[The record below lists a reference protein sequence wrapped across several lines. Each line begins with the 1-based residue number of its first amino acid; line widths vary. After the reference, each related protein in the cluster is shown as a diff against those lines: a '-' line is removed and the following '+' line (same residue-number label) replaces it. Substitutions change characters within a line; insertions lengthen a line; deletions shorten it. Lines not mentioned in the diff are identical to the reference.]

1 MKIGVTGA
9 NGLLG
14 RSIVGAL
21 QQLPKMEIRALV
33 RQLPRV
39 ESHPRTDWLLGDLA
53 RPEDCRAFVAGLD
66 VVLHCAHKNSPLTSD
81 GDWAQ
86 DARLNLIP
94 TLNLL
99 GAIEGAKR
107 CPHLIYPSSGGAVYG
122 LSRAGVPFR
131 ESDPCLPEN
140 SYGIQKLA
148 VEHYLRVFAERELL
162 TATVLRI
169 GNAYGW
175 LLAPDRSQGFIGTA
189 INRVLHGQPVRLI
202 GDPHNVR
209 DYVYVDDI
217 LSAIFKVLE
226 GRRGFEVFNVGSGVG
241 ASVMDILSLIE
252 RKIGKPP
259 LVRQASPGARRN
271 RRRRLPSAT
280 LVRARH
286 HGGEPAIGLA
296 SPRFPGG
303 RDYPDAGYGGVLFF
317 GVLPAR
323 SSPGGQ
329 RRFVSRPPVDRTG
342 KNRQQSRSAAHLHP
356 INRRPP
362 PQMHLRC

>member
-39 ESHPRTDWLLGDLA
+39 EGHPRTDWLLGDLA
-53 RPEDCRAFVAGLD
+53 RPEDCRAFVADLD

-122 LSRAGVPFR
+122 LSRACAPFR

-148 VEHYLRVFAERELL
+148 VERYLRVFAERELL

-217 LSAIFKVLE
+217 LSAVLKVLE
-226 GRRGFEVFNVGSGVG
+226 GRRGFEIFNIGSGVG
-241 ASVMDILSLIE
+241 ASVMDILALIE
-252 RKIGKPP
+252 RKIGEPP
-259 LVRQASPGARRN
+259 LVHVETVVGAY
-271 RRRRLPSAT
+271 RLPPWCVLDITAANQQLGWHPHVSLEEGIVRMLDTAASSSA
-280 LVRARH
+280 
-286 HGGEPAIGLA
+286 
-296 SPRFPGG
+296 
-303 RDYPDAGYGGVLFF
+303 
-317 GVLPAR
+317 
-323 SSPGGQ
+323 SSQ
-329 RRFVSRPPVDRTG
+329 PVH
-342 KNRQQSRSAAHLHP
+342 RSADSDVLCP
-356 INRRPP
+356 VRR
-362 PQMHLRC
+362 